1 MSTTPGARNEYSR
14 GSQGSSG
21 DFDSSRG
28 RGRRPP
34 RGFRSQPGSLP
45 KGAAGLVFTGALLGA
60 LLLIVA
66 EFTTLYRVHAVPSG
80 SVVRTVAS
88 GSNHSYALIPIALLA
103 VFLAVT
109 FRQGGGRVALIGIGL
124 AGVAALLIALV
135 GDLPD
140 ARHGGVLGSAARGY
154 VNARAKASAGL
165 YMETLG
171 AIILIA
177 TCGSGLLLTGVRDR
191 PEPETT
197 SATRREP

>member
-1 MSTTPGARNEYSR
+1 MSATPGARSEYSR

-21 DFDSSRG
+21 DFDPSEG
-28 RGRRPP
+28 RGGRSPRAFGSQSGDLP
-34 RGFRSQPGSLP
+34 RG
-45 KGAAGLVFTGALLGA
+45 ATGLVLTGAFLGA

-80 SVVRTVAS
+80 SVVRSVAS

-103 VFLAVT
+103 LFLTAA
-109 FRQGGGRVALIGIGL
+109 FRQGGGRVALVGIGL
-124 AGVAALLIALV
+124 AGIAALLIALL

-154 VNARAKASAGL
+154 VDARAKPSAGL

-177 TCGSGLLLTGVRDR
+177 TCGSGLLLTGARAR
-191 PEPETT
+191 PEP
-197 SATRREP
+197 